1 MAILGTQT
9 QRETKQDHAEVE
21 MDQKGIVLYTKSG
34 CLYCWRTKRLLRRR
48 GYVFEVIEM
57 SGNEELRARLAEAT
71 GTKVVPQVFVD
82 GRLVGSFDVV
92 RALDSSGDLERLV
105 RGRV

>member
-1 MAILGTQT
+1 M
-9 QRETKQDHAEVE
+9 E
-21 MDQKGIVLYTKSG
+21 QKGIVLYTQSR
-34 CLYCWRTKRLLRRR
+34 CLYCWRTKRLLKRR

-57 SGNEELRARLAEAT
+57 SGNDELRARLVETT
-71 GTKVVPQVFVD
+71 GTKMVPQVFVD
-82 GRLVGSFDVV
+82 GRLVGSLDVV